1 MYGTSKCLHRLSI
14 LSHLSTNVVFPHE
27 PNESVQC
34 DGVLHYAE
42 RSHEIVQ
49 CDGDVQCDVES
60 FQYVNSPAVESNGAA
75 TDETTTTPP
84 NDTTLPDA
92 PGHQTSA
99 SSMAVRPHAHD
110 LPPRPAVDAEANPDS
125 ANLELVCVACFERLP
140 NQLMLPCRH
149 FCLCAECVKS
159 ATTNGRCP
167 MCTTEFTEVMEV
179 YLP

>member
-34 DGVLHYAE
+34 DGVLHYVE
-42 RSHEIVQ
+42 PSHESAQ
-49 CDGDVQCDVES
+49 CDGDLQCDVES
-60 FQYVNSPAVESNGAA
+60 FQYVNSPAVESN
-75 TDETTTTPP
+75 
-84 NDTTLPDA
+84 
-92 PGHQTSA
+92 
-99 SSMAVRPHAHD
+99 R
-110 LPPRPAVDAEANPDS
+110 AVDAEANPDS

-159 ATTNGRCP
+159 ATTNGMCP
-167 MCTTEFTEVMEV
+167 MCTTEITEVMEV